1 VRVRVKL
8 CGVTR
13 LEDALAA
20 VDLGVD
26 ALGFN
31 FVEAS
36 PRRIE
41 EERARR
47 IVAALP
53 PLVTTVGVFA
63 DARSAAMEATARRV
77 GLQVLQLHGDE
88 TPEECA
94 ALTLPWFKAHRVTP
108 AFQLEDVARYGS
120 GTFLLDAHAPGM
132 KGGTGQSFDWSV
144 ARRAAA
150 YGRVVLA
157 GGLRPDNVQRAIGGA
172 RPYAVDVNSG
182 VESAPGV
189 KEIALL
195 REFMSRVCATA
206 NDEEP
211 G

>member
-1 VRVRVKL
+1 M
-8 CGVTR
+8 
-13 LEDALAA
+13 
-20 VDLGVD
+20 
-26 ALGFN
+26 
-31 FVEAS
+31 
-36 PRRIE
+36 
-41 EERARR
+41 
-47 IVAALP
+47 AALP

-195 REFMSRVCATA
+195 REFMSRVRATA

>member
-1 VRVRVKL
+1 MRVRVKL

-31 FVEAS
+31 FVDAS

-53 PLVTTVGVFA
+53 PLVTAVGVFA
-63 DARSAAMEATARRV
+63 DARPAAMEATARRI
-77 GLQVLQLHGDE
+77 GLQALQLHGDE
-88 TPEECA
+88 TPEDGA

-120 GTFLLDAHAPGM
+120 GTFLLDAHLPGL
-132 KGGTGQSFDWSV
+132 KGGTGRTLDWSV

-150 YGRVVLA
+150 YGRVILA
-157 GGLRPDNVQRAIGGA
+157 GGIGPGNVRRAIEAA
-172 RPYAVDVNSG
+172 RPYAIDVNSG

-189 KEIALL
+189 KEMALL
-195 REFMSRVCATA
+195 RQLMIGVAGATA
-206 NDEEP
+206 EDRA
-211 G
+211 